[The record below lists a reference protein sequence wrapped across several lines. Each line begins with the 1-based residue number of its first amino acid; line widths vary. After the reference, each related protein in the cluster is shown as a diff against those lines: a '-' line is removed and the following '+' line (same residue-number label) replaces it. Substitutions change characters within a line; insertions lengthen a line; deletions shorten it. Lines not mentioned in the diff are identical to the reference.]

1 MAMISPVAFRKYS
14 IAFRMCLF
22 MYGNPPCGTRNDLEK
37 YAPSAPLSVGATA
50 LDLAQCLGF
59 G

>member
-1 MAMISPVAFRKYS
+1 MISPVAFRKYS